1 MNKVAEGMQKSFKQI
16 RLALEEHLLAI
27 NENTSE
33 IQALFDYMG
42 DMDNKIE
49 KLAQRLDQIQLLDN
63 ENKFENLPK
72 IIPLN
77 HTERKIFRILYTEEL
92 PISYQELTVR
102 AKLPLSII
110 PEYLSS
116 LINKNIP
123 ITRTFIN
130 NQLFIKINPSF
141 KERQAKENLIN
152 LSLESF
158 M

>member
-1 MNKVAEGMQKSFKQI
+1 MTEEIKNNFKQV

-49 KLAQRLDQIQLLDN
+49 KMSQRLDQIQLLN
-63 ENKFENLPK
+63 SEGKIENKPK
-72 IIPLN
+72 VIPLN
-77 HTERKIFRILYTEEL
+77 HTEKKMFRILYTEEL
-92 PISYQELTVR
+92 PISYQELAVR
-102 AKLPLSII
+102 ANLPLSIM
-110 PEYLSS
+110 PELVSS

-123 ITRTFIN
+123 INRTFIN
-130 NQLFIKINPSF
+130 NQLFIKINTSF